1 MATSSFKNDC
11 AMADTA
17 VLLIN
22 TGSPDA
28 PEADAVRRY
37 LAEFLSDPRIVELPR
52 WQWMPILHGIIL
64 RTRPAK
70 SAKRYQGV
78 WADRGSPLIVHC
90 SDIAQKLGNALG
102 GKVIVRAAMRY
113 GNPSVASVIDELCAA
128 GVRKILLFPMFAQY
142 ASQTSAACL
151 DAAFSHFSSLRCI
164 PAVRTIRGYH
174 DAPEYIDALASTVR
188 AHWAKAGRPEKGR
201 GRTLF
206 SFHGIPKKSSAL
218 GDPYEAECRESAVLL
233 AAALGLEADEWGL
246 SFQSRF
252 GRDEWLQPYTIDMVR
267 AWGDEGVDRIDVL
280 CPGFSADCLE
290 TIEEIDDELRGIYL
304 SVHPDGVFHYIPSL
318 NASNAAIALY
328 EAIVRR
334 ELAGWF

>member
-78 WADRGSPLIVHC
+78 WTDRGSPLIVHC

-188 AHWAKAGRPEKGR
+188 AIGQKPDVRKKAAGERFSVFTVFRRRAPRSVIHTKPSAARARCCWLQPWGSRP
-201 GRTLF
+201 T
-206 SFHGIPKKSSAL
+206 S
-218 GDPYEAECRESAVLL
+218 GDFPSR
-233 AAALGLEADEWGL
+233 AALGVTSGSSLH
-246 SFQSRF
+246 
-252 GRDEWLQPYTIDMVR
+252 
-267 AWGDEGVDRIDVL
+267 DRYGARL
-280 CPGFSADCLE
+280 G
-290 TIEEIDDELRGIYL
+290 
-304 SVHPDGVFHYIPSL
+304 
-318 NASNAAIALY
+318 
-328 EAIVRR
+328 
-334 ELAGWF
+334 